1 MKILFF
7 APDAVRPNGEGSY
20 AHHNIRA
27 GLLQLGHEIIDFDYR
42 SALQSSGQEGMTRQ
56 VKDLLTHVRP
66 NLFFHMHY
74 TDELSPELASYITQE
89 TDVVLAVFFSDDD
102 WRLSD
107 SLKIAGRYHAVVTT
121 CREAVDHY
129 REHGITQVLYAP
141 YACNPDLYHPLER
154 QKKYDVTF
162 VGQGYRG
169 RPELVQ
175 WLKEQ
180 GVNIRVWG
188 QGWEEHPAL
197 RDIAGG
203 FLPHQAMIEVFAQ
216 SKIVLG
222 MSWVSG
228 DGVTLQ
234 IKGRTFE
241 YAACRA
247 FQLTTYDERLK
258 ALFRD
263 GDEIVF
269 YRDRQDVLE
278 KIRHYLAH
286 PEEREHIAHAA
297 YVRALG
303 EHTWTQRLKQILEE
317 IVQPR
322 RVRRDAVR
330 YSEESATSS
339 VAVITYVYNGARY
352 IEELIQ
358 SVLAQTHQDFEFL
371 ILDDGS
377 TDDTRDIVSRYLH
390 DRRIQYV
397 YQENIGRNLD
407 AFHELINRSV
417 ALTSAPY
424 VCFAGADDVFL
435 PDKLAMQVAAFC
447 GNPELDIVFSDGY
460 HINADGRTLAS
471 DFDFAESKTF
481 TARSLLRTLFKKN
494 IIAHPTVMMT
504 RQSIIDMGGFE
515 GGYATDPHFWLK
527 SAPFLRFR
535 YLDRKLIKYRIHE
548 QGASTSSRN
557 RTVPET
563 LALLTKMR
571 KRYTIVDLYP
581 EIEECA
587 DKGAALYSAYL
598 HFGNVLF
605 TANIPVPALAVL
617 EYACAL
623 EHRPSGVEAMNN
635 AAVALWLMGVR
646 DKSLR
651 LWASLEERV
660 STSAQVAHNLSV
672 VKQLQ
677 RGVER
682 VQDGFVLLSE
692 PSRESELLRRLDPPK
707 DLAADH
713 HQAGWPLLGI
723 QTFQND
729 RIQQKIPVSSCAKPM
744 VPSNAANRE
753 RPERAPLVSVIM
765 PTHNRPQQLQRAV
778 ASVLA
783 QTYQDFEIIVIND
796 AGCDVES
803 ALAGLNDAGRITSVR
818 HAVNRGLAAA
828 RNTGLKLARGKY
840 VAYLDDDDRYLPDHL
855 ETLVGFL
862 ETHNERAAYTDAW
875 RVHEQRQEDQ
885 YIETNRDVP
894 YSYDF
899 NATRLLISNYFP
911 VLTVM
916 HERACLEAVGLFDE
930 ALTSHEDWDLWI
942 RISRRYPFKH
952 LKKVTAEFTWRTDG
966 SSMTSSR
973 RPDFARTAAMIY
985 DKYRS
990 VSEAIPGVQEAQERI
1005 LLEFQTDLRTMPAM
1019 TCSIIIP
1026 TWNKIELTRQCLTA
1040 LAASIVDV
1048 SFEVIIVD
1056 NGSTDGTREF
1066 LSELKGDVRIILND
1080 QNLGFAKACN
1090 QGARA
1095 ARGKYLV
1102 FLNND
1107 TIPQSQ
1113 WLNPLVNEVDEHSD
1127 VGIVGSKLLFA
1138 DGSIQHAGVV
1148 FMRSITTAYHIYR
1161 SAPSADPG
1169 VNQRRAFQA
1178 VTAACMLIRRE
1189 IFEEVQGFDEAF
1201 INGFEDV
1208 DLCLKVRGK
1217 GYQVIYQPR
1226 SVLYHLESQTPGR
1239 NEHEKQNSQL
1249 LLEKWG
1255 TSWWLG
1261 DEDLHYYQNGL
1272 KLVSGVQDVKF
1283 ATRLE
1288 PMTDVYDRASW
1299 AHIASAQAA
1308 ALKQDWAA
1316 VRREIQLVEHWPD
1329 DRFVLSWGAMVA
1341 ERLQEPISRTK
1352 FLSRYLT
1359 LVDAPVERVA
1369 LIRALLEQKNLA
1381 EAEEQLR
1388 ILLASSPSHA
1398 EGLLLR
1404 GILCM
1409 QREQYEQA
1417 EMAFGSAMREGTDRK
1432 KCLMGMGMAAM
1443 GRAYTQGA
1451 WEHFLDVLEEYPDD
1465 AEAIHWLLR
1474 AGTAQNR
1481 WDELSRHLQSYLVRN
1496 PADLAIRFAL
1506 AGALVRGEHI
1516 EAASLEYKTLRA
1528 LAPTFDGLNELGQ
1541 AIARKQAV
1549 STMEAAHS

>member
-1 MKILFF
+1 
-7 APDAVRPNGEGSY
+7 
-20 AHHNIRA
+20 
-27 GLLQLGHEIIDFDYR
+27 
-42 SALQSSGQEGMTRQ
+42 MTSQ
-56 VKDLLTHVRP
+56 VKDLLTRTRP
-66 NLFFHMHY
+66 DLFFHMHY

-89 TDVVLAVFFSDDD
+89 TDTVLTVFFSDDD
-102 WRLSD
+102 WRLAD
-107 SLKIAGRYHAVVTT
+107 SLQIASRYHAVVTT
-121 CREAVDHY
+121 CREAVERY
-129 REHGITQVLYAP
+129 REHEITQVLYAP
-141 YACNPDLYHPLER
+141 YACNPDLYYPLER

-162 VGQGYRG
+162 VGQAYRG

-197 RDIAGG
+197 RDIARG
-203 FLPHQAMIEVFAQ
+203 FLPHQAMLEVFAQ

-247 FQLTTYDERLK
+247 FQLTTNDERLK

-263 GDEIVF
+263 DDEIVF
-269 YRDRQDVLE
+269 YRDRQDLLG
-278 KIRHYLAH
+278 KIRYYLGH
-286 PEEREHIAHAA
+286 QEEREHIAQAA
-297 YVRALG
+297 YVRALRD
-303 EHTWTQRLKQILEE
+303 HTWTQRLKQILEKILE
-317 IVQPR
+317 SQRAR
-322 RVRRDAVR
+322 RGTARHPA
-330 YSEESATSS
+330 ESGTPS

-377 TDDTRDIVSRYLH
+377 TDGTRTIVSRYLH
-390 DRRIQYV
+390 DRRIRYV
-397 YQENIGRNLD
+397 YQDNIGRNLD

-435 PDKLAMQVAAFC
+435 PDKLAVQMAAMVESP
-447 GNPELDIVFSDGY
+447 GVDILFSDGY
-460 HINADGRTLAS
+460 HIDADGHTLTS
-471 DFDFAESKTF
+471 DFSFAESKTF

-504 RQSIIDMGGFE
+504 RRSIIDMGGFE

-527 SAPFLRFR
+527 AAPFLRFR

-548 QGASTSSRN
+548 QGASTNSRN

-563 LALLTKMR
+563 VTLLTKMR
-571 KRYTIVDLYP
+571 KRYTIADLYP
-581 EIEECA
+581 EIAECA
-587 DKGAALYSAYL
+587 DKGTALYSAYL

-605 TANIPVPALAVL
+605 TANVPVPTLAVL

-623 EHRPSGVEAMNN
+623 EHRPGGVEAMNN
-635 AAVALWLMGVR
+635 AAVALWLMGVH

-651 LWASLEERV
+651 LWASLGERV
-660 STSAQVAHNLSV
+660 STSPQVAHNLSV
-672 VKQLQ
+672 VKHLQ
-677 RGVER
+677 RGLER
-682 VQDGFVLLSE
+682 VDDGFILLSE
-692 PSRESELLRRLDPPK
+692 PPQESELLRRLDPPN

-713 HQAGWPLLGI
+713 RQTGWPLLGI
-723 QTFQND
+723 QKFQD
-729 RIQQKIPVSSCAKPM
+729 ERARQKLPMSSRE
-744 VPSNAANRE
+744 ANRE
-753 RPERAPLVSVIM
+753 TPEGAPLVSVIM

-783 QTYQDFEIIVIND
+783 QTCQDFEIIVIND
-796 AGCDVES
+796 AGCEVEPE
-803 ALAGLNDAGRITSVR
+803 LAGLNAAGRITYVR

-840 VAYLDDDDRYLPDHL
+840 IAYLDDDDRYLPDHL
-855 ETLVGFL
+855 ETLISVL

-885 YIETNRDVP
+885 YVETNRDIP

-899 NATRLLISNYFP
+899 DAARLLISNYFP

-916 HERACLEAVGLFDE
+916 HERACLETAGMFDE
-930 ALTSHEDWDLWI
+930 SLTSHEDWDLWI

-952 LKKVTAEFTWRTDG
+952 IKKVTAEFTWRTDG

-973 RPDFARTAAMIY
+973 RPDFSRTARLIYEKHREISTEISGVRAMQ
-985 DKYRS
+985 DRMM
-990 VSEAIPGVQEAQERI
+990 QEYQA
-1005 LLEFQTDLRTMPAM
+1005 LLRPASDF

-1026 TWNKIELTRQCLTA
+1026 TWNKIELTKQCLTA
-1040 LAASIVDV
+1040 LAAATMDV

-1066 LSELKGDVRIILND
+1066 LSELKGDVQIIQND
-1080 QNLGFAKACN
+1080 RNLGFAKACN

-1113 WLNPLVNEVDEHSD
+1113 WLNPLVNEVEDYPE

-1138 DGSIQHAGVV
+1138 DGSIQHAGVA
-1148 FMRSITTAYHIYR
+1148 FMRSIRTAYHIYR
-1161 SAPSADPG
+1161 SAPGTDPG

-1189 IFEEVQGFDEAF
+1189 LFEEAHGFDEAF

-1208 DLCLKVRGK
+1208 DLCLKVREK
-1217 GYQVIYQPR
+1217 GFQVIYQPR
-1226 SVLYHLESQTPGR
+1226 SVVYHLESQTPGR
-1239 NEHEKQNSQL
+1239 NEHENQNSQL
-1249 LLEKWG
+1249 LQERWG
-1255 TSWWLG
+1255 THWWLG

-1283 ATRLE
+1283 ATQLR
-1288 PMTDVYDRASW
+1288 PMQDVYDRASW
-1299 AHIASAQAA
+1299 AHVAATQSA
-1308 ALKQDWAA
+1308 ALKKDWDA
-1316 VRREIQLVEHWPD
+1316 VKRELQLVDEWPN

-1352 FLSRYLT
+1352 FLSRYLA
-1359 LVDAPVERVA
+1359 LVDEPAERLA
-1369 LIRALLEQKNLA
+1369 LIRTLLEQKDLTG
-1381 EAEEQLR
+1381 AEEQLR
-1388 ILLASSPSHA
+1388 VLLASSPNHA
-1398 EGLLLR
+1398 EGLLMK

-1417 EMAFGSAMREGTDRK
+1417 EAAFDLALQGGANRK
-1432 KCLMGMGMAAM
+1432 KCLMGMGMASL
-1443 GRAYTQGA
+1443 GRAYRQGA
-1451 WEHFLDVLEEYPDD
+1451 WERFLQVLEERPDD

-1481 WDELSRHLQSYLVRN
+1481 WDELSWHLRKYLSRN
-1496 PADLAIRFAL
+1496 PGDLAIRFAV
-1506 AGALVRGEHI
+1506 AGVLVRAEQI
-1516 EAASLEYKTLRA
+1516 EAARQEYEALRTLDPTYDGLAELGHAISGKEAA
-1528 LAPTFDGLNELGQ
+1528 LA
-1541 AIARKQAV
+1541 
-1549 STMEAAHS
+1549 METAHN

>member
-42 SALQSSGQEGMTRQ
+42 SAFQSSGQESVTSQ
-56 VKDLLTHVRP
+56 VKDLLTRTRP
-66 NLFFHMHY
+66 DLFFHMHY

-89 TDVVLAVFFSDDD
+89 TDTVLAVFFSDDD

-107 SLKIAGRYHAVVTT
+107 SLKIAGRYHTVVTT
-121 CREAVDHY
+121 CREAVESY

-141 YACNPDLYHPLER
+141 YACNPDLYYPLER

-162 VGQGYRG
+162 VGQAYRG

-203 FLPHQAMIEVFAQ
+203 FLPHQAMLEVFAQ

-247 FQLTTYDERLK
+247 FQLTTHDERLK

-263 GDEIVF
+263 SDEIVF
-269 YRDRQDVLE
+269 YRDRQDLLE
-278 KIRHYLAH
+278 KIRHYLSH
-286 PEEREHIAHAA
+286 HDEREHIAQAA

-303 EHTWTQRLKQILEE
+303 DHTWTQRLKQILDK
-317 IVQPR
+317 IL
-322 RVRRDAVR
+322 
-330 YSEESATSS
+330 ESQRAKRGTARHPTESRTPS
-339 VAVITYVYNGARY
+339 VAVITYVYNGGKY

-377 TDDTRDIVSRYLH
+377 TDDTRTIVARYLH
-390 DRRIQYV
+390 DRRIRYV
-397 YQENIGRNLD
+397 YQDNIGRNLD

-435 PDKLAMQVAAFC
+435 PDKLAVQMAAMAESP
-447 GNPELDIVFSDGY
+447 GVDILFSDGY
-460 HINADGRTLAS
+460 HIDADGRTLTS
-471 DFDFAESKTF
+471 DFGFAESKTF

-504 RQSIIDMGGFE
+504 RRSINDMGGFE

-527 SAPFLRFR
+527 SALFLRFR

-548 QGASTSSRN
+548 QGASTNSRN

-563 LALLTKMR
+563 VALLTKMR
-571 KRYTIVDLYP
+571 KRYTIADLYP
-581 EIEECA
+581 EIADCA
-587 DKGAALYSAYL
+587 DKSTALYSAYL

-623 EHRPSGVEAMNN
+623 EHRPGGVEAMNN
-635 AAVALWLMGVR
+635 AAVALWLMGIH

-660 STSAQVAHNLSV
+660 STSPQVAHNLSV

-677 RGVER
+677 RGLDR
-682 VQDGFVLLSE
+682 VNDGFILLAES
-692 PSRESELLRRLDPPK
+692 PQESELLRRLDPPH

-713 HQAGWPLLGI
+713 RQTGWPLLGI
-723 QTFQND
+723 QKFQD
-729 RIQQKIPVSSCAKPM
+729 ERARQTLPVSSREAK
-744 VPSNAANRE
+744 SE
-753 RPERAPLVSVIM
+753 TPEGAPLVSVIM

-778 ASVLA
+778 ASILG

-803 ALAGLNDAGRITSVR
+803 ELVGLNVAGRISYVR

-840 VAYLDDDDRYLPDHL
+840 IAYLDDDDRYLPDHL
-855 ETLVGFL
+855 ETLVRFL
-862 ETHNERAAYTDAW
+862 ETHNERVAYTDAW

-885 YIETNRDVP
+885 YVETKRDVP

-899 NATRLLISNYFP
+899 DATRLLISNYFP

-916 HERACLEAVGLFDE
+916 HERACLEAVGVFDE
-930 ALTSHEDWDLWI
+930 SLTSHEDWDLWI

-973 RPDFARTAAMIY
+973 RPDFSRTAALIY
-985 DKYRS
+985 GKHREIS
-990 VSEAIPGVQEAQERI
+990 TEIPGVRAMQDRMMQEYQA
-1005 LLEFQTDLRTMPAM
+1005 LLHPASDF

-1026 TWNKIELTRQCLTA
+1026 TWNKVELTRQCLTA
-1040 LAASIVDV
+1040 LAAATTDV

-1066 LSELKGDVRIILND
+1066 LSELKGDLQIILND

-1095 ARGKYLV
+1095 ARGRYIL

-1107 TIPQSQ
+1107 TVPLGG
-1113 WLNPLVNEVDEHSD
+1113 WLKPLVEELSSD
-1127 VGIVGSKLLFA
+1127 PQVAVVGSKLLYE
-1138 DGSIQHAGVV
+1138 DLTVQHAGVV
-1148 FMRSITTAYHIYR
+1148 FDRLRRPYHVYQR
-1161 SAPSADPG
+1161 TNGQHPA
-1169 VNQRRAFQA
+1169 VNVRREMNA
-1178 VTAACMLIRRE
+1178 VTAACMLVRRE
-1189 IFEEVQGFDEAF
+1189 VFEAVGGFDEGF
-1201 INGFEDV
+1201 INGFEDI
-1208 DLCLKVRGK
+1208 DLCLKVREANLRI
-1217 GYQVIYQPR
+1217 VYQPR
-1226 SVLYHLESQTPGR
+1226 SVVLHLESKTPGR
-1239 NEHEKQNSQL
+1239 KQHDMENAKRL
-1249 LLEKWG
+1249 ADRWKHW
-1255 TSWWLG
+1255 WWLT
-1261 DEDLHYYQNGL
+1261 DEDSIYVPDGYKSVLAKAEDGGGHCLALLNGEADARSWG
-1272 KLVSGVQDVKF
+1272 LV
-1283 ATRLE
+1283 A
-1288 PMTDVYDRASW
+1288 A
-1299 AHIASAQAA
+1299 AQAA
-1308 ALKQDWAA
+1308 AQRRDGGAIEMLLRRYHEWPSDVSVLVWA
-1316 VRREIQLVEHWPD
+1316 
-1329 DRFVLSWGAMVA
+1329 S
-1341 ERLQEPISRTK
+1341 S
-1352 FLSRYLT
+1352 
-1359 LVDAPVERVA
+1359 VA
-1369 LIRALLEQKNLA
+1369 LAIMLPELARELVQYIRTLGQSRSDELSDVREALNRGDLQKAEHRLSNALANHPHLA
-1381 EAEEQLR
+1381 EAWRLT
-1388 ILLASSPSHA
+1388 
-1398 EGLLLR
+1398 
-1404 GILCM
+1404 GILHM
-1409 QREQYEQA
+1409 QRNEYREAQS
-1417 EMAFGSAMREGTDRK
+1417 AFETAMRDGATRR
-1432 KCLMGMGMAAM
+1432 KCLMGIGMALLGAAQPD
-1443 GRAYTQGA
+1443 RA
-1451 WEHFLDVLEEYPDD
+1451 WDEFFRMLEDDPDD

-1481 WDELSRHLQSYLVRN
+1481 WGELSRQLRTYLLRN

-1506 AGALVRGEHI
+1506 AGVLVRGDQI
-1516 EAASLEYKTLRA
+1516 EAARQEYELLRA
-1528 LAPTFDGLNELGQ
+1528 LAPTYDGLIELGQ
-1541 AIARKQAV
+1541 AISGRQAMV
-1549 STMEAAHS
+1549 AMEAAHS

>member
-27 GLLQLGHEIIDFDYR
+27 GLLQLGHEVIDCDYR
-42 SALQSSGQEGMTRQ
+42 SAQQSSGQQGIVQQ
-56 VKDLLTHVRP
+56 VKDLLTRMRP
-66 NLFFHMHY
+66 DVFFHMHY

-89 TDVVLAVFFSDDD
+89 TDAVLAVFFSDDD

-107 SLKIAGRYHAVVTT
+107 SLKIAKRYHVVVTT
-121 CREAVDHY
+121 CREAIERY
-129 REHGITQVLYAP
+129 REHGVTQVIYAP
-141 YACNPDLYHPLER
+141 YACNPDLYYPLER
-154 QKKYDVTF
+154 QKKYDITF

-188 QGWEEHPAL
+188 QGWEEYPAL

-263 GDEIVF
+263 DEIVF
-269 YRDRQDVLE
+269 YQDRQDLLG

-286 PEEREHIAHAA
+286 SEEREGIAQSA
-297 YVRALG
+297 YVRALSD
-303 EHTWTQRLKQILEE
+303 HSWTQRLQQILEK
-317 IVQPR
+317 IDQFRP
-322 RVRRDAVR
+322 VRREPSR
-330 YSEESATSS
+330 HPGESAIPT
-339 VAVITYVYNGARY
+339 VAVITYVYNGANY
-352 IEELIQ
+352 IEKLIQ
-358 SVLAQTHQDFEFL
+358 SVLAQTYQDFEFL

-377 TDDTRDIVSRYLH
+377 TDDTRTIVSRYLH
-390 DRRIQYV
+390 DQRIRYV
-397 YQENIGRNLD
+397 YQDNIGRNLD

-435 PDKLAMQVAAFC
+435 PDKVAVQMAAMMESP
-447 GNPELDIVFSDGY
+447 GTDILFSDGY
-460 HINADGRTLAS
+460 HIDADGRTLTS
-471 DFDFAESKTF
+471 DFGFTESKTF

-504 RQSIIDMGGFE
+504 RRSIIDMGGFE

-535 YLDRKLIKYRIHE
+535 YLDCKLIQYRIHE

-563 LALLTKMR
+563 VALLMNMR

-581 EIEECA
+581 EIAECA
-587 DKGAALYSAYL
+587 DKGETLYSAYL

-605 TANIPVPALAVL
+605 TANIPVLALAVL
-617 EYACAL
+617 EYARAL
-623 EHRPSGVEAMNN
+623 EHRPGGVEAMNN

-651 LWASLEERV
+651 LWTSLEQRG
-660 STSAQVAHNLSV
+660 STSAQIAHNLSV

-677 RGVER
+677 RGVDR
-682 VQDGFVLLSE
+682 VQDGFILLSE
-692 PSRESELLRRLDPPK
+692 SPQESELLRRLDPPN

-713 HQAGWPLLGI
+713 RQTGWPLLGI
-723 QTFQND
+723 QKFQYD
-729 RIQQKIPVSSCAKPM
+729 KAQQKLPESPR
-744 VPSNAANRE
+744 AAYEE
-753 RPERAPLVSVIM
+753 RPEGAPMVSVIM
-765 PTHNRPQQLQRAV
+765 PTHNRPQQLQCAIS
-778 ASVLA
+778 SVLA

-803 ALAGLNDAGRITSVR
+803 VLVGLNAAGRITYVR

-840 VAYLDDDDRYLPDHL
+840 VAYLDDDDRYLPNHL

-862 ETHNERAAYTDAW
+862 ETHHERAAYTDAW
-875 RVHEQRQEDQ
+875 RVHERRQEDQ
-885 YIETNRDVP
+885 YVETNRDIP

-899 NATRLLISNYFP
+899 DATRLLISNYFP

-916 HERACLEAVGLFDE
+916 HERACLEETGVFDE
-930 ALTSHEDWDLWI
+930 SLRSHEDWDLWI
-942 RISRRYPFKH
+942 RISHRYPFKH
-952 LKKVTAEFTWRTDG
+952 IKKVTAEFTWRTDG
-966 SSMTSSR
+966 SSMTSGQ
-973 RPDFARTAAMIY
+973 RPDFARTAAIIY
-985 DKYRS
+985 NKYRS
-990 VSEAIPGVQEAQERI
+990 VSEPIPGVREIQARMLKELQAETQVTPS
-1005 LLEFQTDLRTMPAM
+1005 F

-1026 TWNKIELTRQCLTA
+1026 TWNKSELTRQCLTA
-1040 LAASIVDV
+1040 LASATTDV

-1056 NGSTDGTREF
+1056 NGSTDGTREV
-1066 LSELKGDVRIILND
+1066 LAGLKGDVQIILND

-1107 TIPQSQ
+1107 TIPQPQ
-1113 WLNPLVNEVDEHSD
+1113 WLNPLVSEVEEYPE

-1138 DGSIQHAGVV
+1138 DGSIQHAGVI

-1161 SAPSADPG
+1161 SAPRTDPG
-1169 VNQRRAFQA
+1169 VNQRRVFQA

-1189 IFEEVQGFDEAF
+1189 LFEESHGFDEAF

-1208 DLCLKVRGK
+1208 DLCLKVREK

-1226 SVLYHLESQTPGR
+1226 SVLYHLESQTPSRGDR
-1239 NEHEKQNSQL
+1239 DEHNSRL
-1249 LLEKWG
+1249 LKKRWG
-1255 TSWWLG
+1255 THWWLG

-1272 KLVSGVQDVKF
+1272 KLVSRDQDVRF

-1299 AHIASAQAA
+1299 AHVAATQSA
-1308 ALKQDWAA
+1308 ALKKDWEA
-1316 VRREIQLVEHWPD
+1316 VKRELRLVDDWPN

-1341 ERLQEPISRTK
+1341 ERLEEPMWRTR
-1352 FLSRYLT
+1352 FLARYLK
-1359 LVDAPVERVA
+1359 LVDAPAERLV
-1369 LIRALLEQKNLA
+1369 LIRALLEHKDLVG
-1381 EAEEQLR
+1381 AEEQLR

-1417 EMAFGSAMREGTDRK
+1417 EMAFGSAMREGADRK

-1451 WEHFLDVLEEYPDD
+1451 WEQFLYVLEEYPDD
-1465 AEAIHWLLR
+1465 AEAVHWLLR

-1481 WDELSRHLQSYLVRN
+1481 WDELSRHLRKYLLRN

-1506 AGALVRGEHI
+1506 AGALIRGEQI
-1516 EAASLEYKTLRA
+1516 EAASLEYETLRA
-1528 LAPTFDGLNELGQ
+1528 LEPTFDGLDELGQ

>member
-7 APDAVRPNGEGSY
+7 APDAMRPNGEGSY

-42 SALQSSGQEGMTRQ
+42 GAMQSFGQEGTTQQ
-56 VKDLLTHVRP
+56 VKKLLTRTRP
-66 NLFFHMHY
+66 DLFFHMHY
-74 TDELSPELASYITQE
+74 MDELSPELASYITEE

-107 SLKIAGRYHAVVTT
+107 SLKIAGQYHAVVTT
-121 CREAVDHY
+121 CREAVDRY

-141 YACNPDLYHPLER
+141 YACNPDLYHPLEGL
-154 QKKYDVTF
+154 KKYDVTF

-180 GVNIRVWG
+180 GVNIQVWG

-258 ALFRD
+258 LLFRD

-269 YRDRQDVLE
+269 YRDREELLK
-278 KIRHYLAH
+278 KIRHYLVH
-286 PEEREHIAHAA
+286 PEEREHIAQAA
-297 YVRALG
+297 YLRALG
-303 EHTWTQRLKQILEE
+303 DHTWTQRLKQILGE
-317 IVQPR
+317 IIQFQ
-322 RVRRDAVR
+322 RVRGDAFQ
-330 YSEESATSS
+330 YSMGSATPS

-358 SVLAQTHQDFEFL
+358 SVLTQTYQDFEFL

-390 DRRIQYV
+390 EHRIRYV

-435 PDKLAMQVAAFC
+435 PDKLAMQVAAFS
-447 GNPELDIVFSDGY
+447 GNSELDIVFSDGY
-460 HINADGRTLAS
+460 HIDADGRPLGS
-471 DFDFAESKTF
+471 DFGFTESKTF

-504 RQSIIDMGGFE
+504 RQSIIAMGGFE

-563 LALLTKMR
+563 VALLTKMR
-571 KRYTIVDLYP
+571 KRYTIADLYP
-581 EIEECA
+581 EIADCA

-623 EHRPSGVEAMNN
+623 EHRPGGVEAMNN
-635 AAVALWLMGVR
+635 AAVALWLMGIH

-660 STSAQVAHNLSV
+660 STSTQVAHNLSV

-677 RGVER
+677 RGLQR
-682 VQDGFVLLSE
+682 VQDGFILLSE
-692 PSRESELLRRLDPPK
+692 SSQENELLRHLDPPN

-713 HQAGWPLLGI
+713 RQAGWPLLGI
-723 QTFQND
+723 QRFQGD
-729 RIQQKIPVSSCAKPM
+729 RAQQKLPVSSCE
-744 VPSNAANRE
+744 ANRE
-753 RPERAPLVSVIM
+753 RPEGAPLVSVIM

-783 QTYQDFEIIVIND
+783 QTYQDFEVIVIND
-796 AGCDVES
+796 AGCEVES
-803 ALAGLNDAGRITSVR
+803 ALAGLNAAGRVTYVR
-818 HAVNRGLAAA
+818 HAVNRGLSAA

-855 ETLVGFL
+855 ETLVSFL
-862 ETHNERAAYTDAW
+862 KTHHERAVYTDAW
-875 RVHEQRQEDQ
+875 RVHEQRQGDQ
-885 YIETNRDVP
+885 YIETKRDVP
-894 YSYDF
+894 YSYEFD
-899 NATRLLISNYFP
+899 AARLLISNYFP

-916 HERACLEAVGLFDE
+916 HERACLEVTGLFDE
-930 ALTSHEDWDLWI
+930 SLTSHEDWDLWI

-952 LKKVTAEFTWRTDG
+952 LKRVTAEFTWRTDG

-973 RPDFARTAAMIY
+973 RPDFLRTAAIIY

-990 VSEAIPGVQEAQERI
+990 DSEAIPGVREAQKCI
-1005 LLEFQTDLRTMPAM
+1005 LQEFQANLVGTPVM

-1026 TWNKIELTRQCLTA
+1026 TWNKVELTRQCLTA
-1040 LAASIVDV
+1040 LAAATTDV

-1066 LSELKGDVRIILND
+1066 LSELKGDVQIILND

-1113 WLNPLVNEVDEHSD
+1113 WLNPLVSEVDEHSD

-1148 FMRSITTAYHIYR
+1148 FMRSIMSPYHIYR
-1161 SAPSADPG
+1161 SVPGSKPG
-1169 VNQRRAFQA
+1169 VNQRCAFQA
-1178 VTAACMLIRRE
+1178 VTAACMLIRQE
-1189 IFEEVQGFDEAF
+1189 LFEEVQGFDEAF

-1208 DLCLKVRGK
+1208 DLCLKVREK

-1226 SVLYHLESQTPGR
+1226 SVVYHLESQTPGR
-1239 NEHEKQNSQL
+1239 KEHDEQNSQL
-1249 LLEKWG
+1249 LLERWG
-1255 TSWWLG
+1255 THWWLG
-1261 DEDLHYYQNGL
+1261 DEDLHYYQNGF
-1272 KLVSGVQDVKF
+1272 KLVRGSQDVKF
-1283 ATRLE
+1283 ATQLE
-1288 PMTDVYDRASW
+1288 PMTDIYDRASW
-1299 AHIASAQAA
+1299 AHIAAAQTA
-1308 ALKQDWAA
+1308 ALKKDWAA
-1316 VRREIQLVEHWPD
+1316 VKRELRMVENWPND
-1329 DRFVLSWGAMVA
+1329 QFVLSWGAMVA

-1352 FLSRYLT
+1352 FLSRYVA
-1359 LVDAPVERVA
+1359 LVDAPVERIA
-1369 LIRALLEQKNLA
+1369 LIRALLEQKDLVG
-1381 EAEEQLR
+1381 AEEQLR
-1388 ILLASSPSHA
+1388 ILLASSPNHA

-1404 GILCM
+1404 GILHM
-1409 QREQYEQA
+1409 QREQYEPA
-1417 EMAFGSAMREGTDRK
+1417 ETAFGSAMREGADRK

-1451 WEHFLDVLEEYPDD
+1451 WEHFLHVLEEYPDD
-1465 AEAIHWLLR
+1465 AEAIHWLVR

-1481 WDELSRHLQSYLVRN
+1481 WDELSRHLCKYLVRN

-1506 AGALVRGEHI
+1506 AGALVRGEQI
-1516 EAASLEYKTLRA
+1516 EAASLEYETLRA